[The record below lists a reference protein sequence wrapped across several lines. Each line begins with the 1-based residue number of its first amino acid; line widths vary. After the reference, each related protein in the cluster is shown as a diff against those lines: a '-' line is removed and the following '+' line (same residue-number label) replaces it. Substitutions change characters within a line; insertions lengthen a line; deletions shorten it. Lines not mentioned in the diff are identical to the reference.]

1 MPPTPS
7 HQPSSSSDADLAA
20 PLLPLDGAPLHDTS
34 DHMEAHEVS
43 PLKPLT
49 RWWRRQSPSRQDRF
63 VTLGPLLAVV
73 LFLSAVV
80 AAFAYLRIEEI
91 DREQQA
97 VKRDVEYAQQR
108 LRLRLLE
115 RQEQLM
121 RLGRDVS
128 NKEVDSQEFIVQAE
142 SLINQFPELLTIT
155 WVDNK
160 RRIQVTYTSPS
171 AAAAQ
176 QRIAGEQLKV
186 GETEGTYDL
195 ARDLRQPVY
204 SRPIRARE
212 PAGQNS
218 TPTLQL
224 QVPLDDQGKFG
235 GVIMGEYSV
244 DGLLRFGVPTEVTAK
259 YAVTLIDDKS
269 VVLAGNLA
277 PPRNSA
283 SRLLPWSEDPP
294 EYEVPVS
301 PVGNSLLIRAQGY
314 RASLGVVGSGF
325 FWLVSALS
333 SITVW
338 MLLGTWRHT
347 RRRVQAQDA
356 LSRETNFRRA
366 MENSMLT
373 GMRALDL
380 KGKITY
386 VNPAFCKMMDLTEAE
401 LVGQMPP
408 YTYWPESE
416 MKTLQARL
424 NDELTGRTPVS
435 GTEVRLKRRN
445 GEIFDARMYVSPL
458 IDPRGQQTGWM
469 TSMTDI
475 TEPKRVREELT
486 ASYGRFT
493 TVLQG
498 LDAAVSVAPLGS
510 KELLFA
516 NKLYRSWF
524 GGDVAGHLG
533 LIAQAGVPD
542 PAQADN
548 TLDEVDGLA
557 GFPTDT
563 LTDARTENAETFVTD
578 LGKWLEVRSRYL
590 TWVDGRLAQMV
601 IATDITPRRHAEEQ
615 AAQQNERAQTAS
627 RLITMGEMA
636 SSVAHELN
644 QPLTAINNYC
654 NGMVSRIKGQQIT
667 NEDLL
672 VALEKTAKQAN
683 RAGQIIQRIRSFVK
697 KSEPNRSLSEV
708 ATLVSNAMELAEIEL
723 RRHNV
728 RLSHYIA
735 ARLPVVMVDPI
746 LIEQVLINL
755 MKNAAESIAHA
766 HLPTSRRS
774 VELRVV
780 PKTIDDQSVV
790 EFSVLDSGLG
800 ISPEAMDRLYDAF
813 YSTKAEGMGIG
824 LKLCRSIVESHQG
837 RLKAENVYNAEEVV
851 GCRFTFWL
859 PVRPMIRP
867 SDAAN
872 PAPET
877 YAKLS
882 ADHPV
887 SDQPALKP
895 DGNQNHQ

>member
-1 MPPTPS
+1 MSKQAPS
-7 HQPSSSSDADLAA
+7 PALAA
-20 PLLPLDGAPLHDTS
+20 ASPEPLALWR
-34 DHMEAHEVS
+34 
-43 PLKPLT
+43 
-49 RWWRRQSPSRQDRF
+49 RWWRKQSPSRQDRF
-63 VTLGPLLAVV
+63 ITLGPLLAVV
-73 LFLSAVV
+73 LFLAAVI
-80 AAFAYLRIEEI
+80 AAFGYLRIEEI

-121 RLGRDVS
+121 RIGRDVS
-128 NKEVDSQEFIVQAE
+128 NKEVDAEEFVIQAE
-142 SLINQFPELLTIT
+142 SLVNQYPELMAVS
-155 WVDNK
+155 WVDSK
-160 RRIQVTYTSPS
+160 RRIKVAYVSPS
-171 AAAAQ
+171 ANASQLRA
-176 QRIAGEQLKV
+176 AGEQLKL
-186 GETEGTYDL
+186 GETDGTYEL

-204 SRPIRARE
+204 SRPLAAKE
-212 PAGQNS
+212 SSGHTA
-218 TPTLQL
+218 PTLQL

-235 GVIMGEYSV
+235 GVIMGEYSI

-259 YAVTLIDDKS
+259 YAVTLVDDKNR
-269 VVLAGNLA
+269 VLAGNL
-277 PPRNSA
+277 PPRRNSA
-283 SRLLPWSEDPP
+283 ASLLPWSDAAA
-294 EYEVPVS
+294 EYEIPVS
-301 PVGNSLLIRAQGY
+301 PVGNGLLIRAEGY

-333 SITVW
+333 ALTVW

-347 RRRVQAQDA
+347 RRRVQAQQA
-356 LSRETNFRRA
+356 LISETNFRRA

-380 KGKITY
+380 QGRITY
-386 VNPAFCKMMDLTEAE
+386 VNPAFCQMTGLTEGE
-401 LVGQMPP
+401 LVGRTPP
-408 YTYWPESE
+408 FPHWPEAE
-416 MKTLQARL
+416 ADILMARL
-424 NDELTGRTPVS
+424 DDELHGRTPP
-435 GTEVRLKRRN
+435 GGFEVRVKRKN

-475 TEPKRVREELT
+475 TEPKRIREELS
-486 ASYGRFT
+486 ASYERFT
-493 TVLQG
+493 TVLEG

-510 KELLFA
+510 EELLFA

-524 GGDVAGHLG
+524 GGEVSGHMN
-533 LIAQAGVPD
+533 LIAQAGVPAAAPTD
-542 PAQADN
+542 DA
-548 TLDEVDGLA
+548 LDAVDGLA

-563 LTDARTENAETFVTD
+563 LTAALTANAEIFVPE
-578 LGKWLEVRSRYL
+578 LAKWLEVRSRYL

-654 NGMVSRIKGQQIT
+654 HGMVSRIKGRQIS

-672 VALEKTAKQAN
+672 VALEKTARQAH
-683 RAGQIIQRIRSFVK
+683 RAGQIIHRIRAFVK
-697 KSEPNRSLSEV
+697 RSEPNRTSADV
-708 ATLVSNAMELAEIEL
+708 ATMVSNAMELADIEL
-723 RRHNV
+723 RRHHV

-735 ARLPVVMVDPI
+735 ARLPKIMVDPI

-755 MKNAAESIAHA
+755 MKNAAESIEQA
-766 HLPTSRRS
+766 HLPTARRS

-780 PKTIDDQSVV
+780 PKHIEDQSVV
-790 EFSVLDSGLG
+790 EFSVLDSGRGL
-800 ISPEAMDRLYDAF
+800 SPEVMARLYEAF

-837 RLKAENVYNAEEVV
+837 RMEAENLYNGGEVV
-851 GCRFTFWL
+851 GCRFTFWI
-859 PVRPMIRP
+859 PVAPLLSP
-867 SDAAN
+867 AA
-872 PAPET
+872 PAPDNVA
-877 YAKLS
+877 AK
-882 ADHPV
+882 DTGVH
-887 SDQPALKP
+887 
-895 DGNQNHQ
+895 